1 MKSPSFSSLEQEH
14 VEPELS
20 VTALSGVMHA
30 ETATSDTLM
39 GETLQRGEIKSE
51 PKERGE
57 IGPADSKAAAHAAE
71 ICLKAK
77 KSNVIS

>member
-1 MKSPSFSSLEQEH
+1 MKSSLLSSLEREH
-14 VEPELS
+14 AEPELS

-57 IGPADSKAAAHAAE
+57 IVPTDSKAAAHAAE
-71 ICLKAK
+71 ICLKAR
-77 KSNVIS
+77 KSNAIS